1 VPHRAARA
9 AFLTGLAV
17 GLSLLVA
24 GCTWMIYRWARPHQ
38 SLADAIAV
46 TNPQWSPNGDYLA
59 VDCAFSSGSRFAFD
73 AYDPEYELCL
83 VRPDLTGLIRLTP
96 DLTRSS
102 SWSPDWAPDGTTLA
116 FAQPRDKGVI
126 IAAVSDH
133 QRVEIPASCFSVAW
147 SPDGQQLMCASDQG
161 LQVIAVA
168 TGQLTRLPIG
178 DYIDISHTL
187 PWLPQGQA
195 LLLERERGNDPVRS
209 DLVLVDLVT
218 GRERTLLA
226 NVYFYQLELTIAP
239 AGTHL
244 VYLHH
249 TPSGS
254 SYSRS
259 DTTGLILL
267 DLATGASSDLLPLD
281 PPCFQDVANP
291 QWSPDGRYLAFAAK
305 PVSGRRQGGQI
316 YILDMQTHAIFQ
328 ATTFADTHADALA
341 PPSWSPDSAFIATAF
356 GEHNQWYNYQVAVV
370 PATPADL
377 EPVQCAE

>member
-1 VPHRAARA
+1 
-9 AFLTGLAV
+9 V

-102 SWSPDWAPDGTTLA
+102 SWSPDWAPDGTALA
-116 FAQPRDKGVI
+116 FVDRYGDAVI
-126 IAAVSDH
+126 VTTVLNLHRETI
-133 QRVEIPASCFSVAW
+133 SVPCSRSVW
-147 SPDGQQLMCASDQG
+147 SPDEQYILCMSGQG
-161 LQVIAVA
+161 LWMIEVVTGAV
-168 TGQLTRLPIG
+168 TRLPIG
-178 DYIDISHTL
+178 GDINIYSVP

-259 DTTGLILL
+259 DTTRLILL

>member
-1 VPHRAARA
+1 MPHRAARA

-102 SWSPDWAPDGTTLA
+102 SWSPDWAPDGTALA
-116 FAQPRDKGVI
+116 FVDRYGDAVI
-126 IAAVSDH
+126 VTTVLNLHRETI
-133 QRVEIPASCFSVAW
+133 SVPCSRSVW
-147 SPDGQQLMCASDQG
+147 SPDEQYILCMSGQG
-161 LQVIAVA
+161 LWMIEVVTGAV
-168 TGQLTRLPIG
+168 TRLPIG
-178 DYIDISHTL
+178 GDINIYSVP

-259 DTTGLILL
+259 DTTRLILL